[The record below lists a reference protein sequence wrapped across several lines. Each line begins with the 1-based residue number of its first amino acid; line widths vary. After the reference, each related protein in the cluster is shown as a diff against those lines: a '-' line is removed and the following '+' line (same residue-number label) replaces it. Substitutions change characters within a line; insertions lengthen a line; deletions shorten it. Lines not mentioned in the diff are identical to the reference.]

1 MSFEQPADESR
12 VSRRRMA
19 GITASGKV
27 ARALMVPLLGLSALV
42 PMRAQEERKHKMP
55 GLDKLTS
62 GAEHQA
68 FSGTIQSL
76 DLQHS
81 ILNVNTVKG
90 GNTEVFPIKKSVHV
104 ETANGGRV
112 RLNELS
118 PGTSVIV
125 YYDQRGDRRN
135 VRDIIVLQTGSAKDK
150 EKKLPPPS

>member
-1 MSFEQPADESR
+1 MSR
-12 VSRRRMA
+12 NTLIGIVS
-19 GITASGKV
+19 GF
-27 ARALMVPLLGLSALV
+27 LLTFCILGAA
-42 PMRAQEERKHKMP
+42 RAQEERKHKMP

-90 GNTEVFPIKKSVHV
+90 GNTEVFPVKKSVHV
-104 ETANGGRV
+104 ESAGGGRL
-112 RLNELS
+112 RLSELA

-125 YYDQRGDRRN
+125 YYDQRGEHRN
-135 VRDIIVLQTGSAKDK
+135 VRDIIVLQSASSKEK
-150 EKKLPPPS
+150 EKKSSPPS